1 METMKKEKAKSD
13 VKIVMTVLGFIAGI
27 DILIVGS
34 IIALAKFIKPEEAV
48 EDEWILRKTATDEFG
63 YGETNVGS
71 SGLYVYTTRPLL
83 DSAGC
88 TENSNVSRMTDWEL
102 TIVVDSVQQTEYL
115 IFKDTTTGNIAA
127 VERRKYEEVI
137 PEEEKIYLD
146 N

>member
-1 METMKKEKAKSD
+1 MESKRIEKALRLF
-13 VKIVMTVLGFIAGI
+13 VFIAMI
-27 DILIVGS
+27 IWIIVLT
-34 IIALAKFIKPEEAV
+34 IEVKKLNKT
-48 EDEWILRKTATDEFG
+48 EDNSDWIVKKTEIDEFG

-127 VERRKYEEVI
+127 VERRKYEEVT